1 MDKATLAMSNHPDNV
16 LDYTIVRDIIWNDL
30 DKLHKL
36 IKNIEEVGMCGFD
49 LESSSPTSI
58 KVDYSKHKRESFIVG
73 ASIAYIKDKTIYTYY
88 LPFNHK
94 KVVDVLFRFVAPKAS
109 KEDKVENPLTYVKER
124 LGNQLE
130 SNVFVNAFNECII
143 QNPDVTLVGHNL
155 IYDLGV
161 VGQNLLRQGKDFT
174 IKCKV
179 KDSMISSYL
188 LHKERKGLKFR
199 SKIDLYYDMEILSD
213 IVTDYSRLDETTIQ
227 DMCCYAQD
235 DAWTPLLLIKCHEE
249 SFTKHKAHQ
258 RKQTVFD
265 DIENPTAVALTI
277 MEHTGMKVD
286 INRMQVIH
294 SNLTEQIKDL
304 ESKCFDIIGR
314 KINLRSTDQV
324 SALLFD
330 DLEWWKP
337 MSVWNRNRKGLYS
350 CDKFTLEDLDYYDD
364 LTTEEGKLF
373 VELYKNYNSLC
384 TLVSSFTG
392 KIPFICDDN
401 WRVHCRYNQTVTAT
415 NRLSSSDPNLQNIP
429 SRSKNGKLIRSC
441 FIAENGWSV
450 VAADYS
456 QMELRILA
464 HLTNDE
470 MLIKAFREEI
480 DIHTLTSE
488 LVGVDRSTAKT
499 INYSVTYGTGAA
511 RLGRTLKIPKE
522 QAQEY
527 LDTFLD
533 KYSGLKWY
541 KSAVEKLVNK
551 RQYTKTLFGNTR
563 FYHKDI
569 ANGWYWINKAV
580 NHPVQGTSADIV
592 KMAMV
597 SVYNW
602 LVRDK
607 LLHTKVKMCAQ
618 VHDEI
623 VFEVRNDFVEEF
635 QAIVYDIMMGVCDLI
650 VPMVVDVCHGKNWAE
665 AH

>member
-1 MDKATLAMSNHPDNV
+1 MGKAETAMSNHSDSV
-16 LDYTIVRDIIWNDL
+16 LDYKIVRDIIWNDL
-30 DKLHKL
+30 DKLNKL
-36 IKNIEEVGMCGFD
+36 LDTILDVGICGFD

-58 KVDYSKHKRESFIVG
+58 KIDYSRHKRESIIVG
-73 ASIAYIKDKTIYTYY
+73 ASLAYIKDKTIYTYY
-88 LPFNHK
+88 VPLNHK
-94 KVVDVLFRFVAPKAS
+94 KVVDVLFKFVAPKSS
-109 KEDKVENPLTYVKER
+109 KDDKVENPLTYIKER
-124 LGNQLE
+124 LGDQLR
-130 SNVFVNAFNECII
+130 SNTFVTNFQKRII
-143 QNPDVTLVGHNL
+143 ENPDVTVVGHNL

-161 VGQNLLRQGKDFT
+161 LGQNLLRQNKDFT
-174 IKCKV
+174 IKCAI

-235 DAWTPLLLIKCHEE
+235 DAWTPLLLIKTHEE
-249 SFTKHKAHQ
+249 SFKNHKAHQ
-258 RKQTVFD
+258 RKQNVFD
-265 DIENPTAVALTI
+265 TIENPTSVALAV

-294 SNLTEQIKDL
+294 SNLTDQIKEL
-304 ESKCFDIIGR
+304 EDSCFSTIGR

-330 DLEWWKP
+330 DLGWWKP
-337 MSVWNRNRKGLYS
+337 MSVWKRNKKGLYS
-350 CDKFTLEDLDYYDD
+350 CDKFTLEDLDYYSD
-364 LTTEEGKLF
+364 LTTEEGKTF
-373 VELYKNYNSLC
+373 VEYYKNYNSIC
-384 TLVSSFTG
+384 TLASSFTG
-392 KIPFICDDN
+392 KIPHICDKN
-401 WRVHCRYNQTVTAT
+401 WRVHCRYNQTVTST

-429 SRSKNGKLIRSC
+429 SRSENGRLIRSC
-441 FIAENGWSV
+441 FIAEHGWSV

-464 HLTNDE
+464 HLTKDE

-480 DIHTLTSE
+480 DIHTLTAE
-488 LVGVDRSTAKT
+488 LVGVDRNTAKT

-511 RLGRTLKIPKE
+511 RLGRTLKIPKQ

-592 KMAMV
+592 KLAMV
-597 SVYNW
+597 SVYKW
-602 LVRDK
+602 LVDK
-607 LLHTKVKMCAQ
+607 NLLHTKVKICAQ

-623 VFEVRNDFVEEF
+623 VFEVKDYFLEEF
-635 QAIVYDIMMGVCDLI
+635 KSTVYSIMMGVCDLI
-650 VPMVVDVCHGKNWAE
+650 VPMVVDVCSGKNWAE